1 MKSWRGSGT
10 NTRSMTNPESKKI
23 AVIGGGAAGMM
34 AAIFAARAGGEVT
47 LFERNDRLGKKLRI
61 TGKGRCN
68 VTNNCDLQE
77 FLSNVPV
84 NSRFLYAPLSRF
96 GTDDTM
102 AFFEDAGVPLKTE
115 RGKRVFPVSDKAED
129 IVSALKEQCREA
141 GVQVICERVRGLK
154 IEDGVIKG
162 VSTNKDFDFDA
173 VIVCTGGKSY
183 PRTGSDGDGY
193 EFARRAGHTVT
204 KILPSL
210 VPIVEDGRLCAS
222 MQGLSLKNVQLTIV
236 EKSSGKAI
244 YRDFGEMM
252 FTHFGL
258 TGPLV
263 LSASA
268 HIHDIERGKYLAEI
282 DLKPALD
289 EKTLD
294 NRILS
299 DFAEFKNKDFA
310 NSLGKLLPQKMIDT
324 VVRCSGIAPD
334 KKVNSITKEE
344 RTALVHLLKHFTVP
358 LLGFRPIDEAI
369 VTSGGVSVKEINP
382 KTMESKLVS
391 GLYFAG
397 EVIDVDAYTGGFNL
411 QIAFSTAVLAG
422 ESAVW
427 S

>member
-1 MKSWRGSGT
+1 
-10 NTRSMTNPESKKI
+10 MTNPKSKKI
-23 AVIGGGAAGMM
+23 AVVGGGAAGMM
-34 AAIFAARAGGEVT
+34 SAIFAARAGGEVT

-68 VTNNCDLQE
+68 VTNNCDLQG

-102 AFFEDAGVPLKTE
+102 AFFEAAGVPLKTE

-129 IVSALKEQCREA
+129 IVSALKEECSRA
-141 GVQVICERVRGLK
+141 GVRVIYERVRGLK
-154 IEDGVIKG
+154 IEDGVVKG
-162 VSTNKDFDFDA
+162 VSAGRYHDFDA

-193 EFARRAGHTVT
+193 RFAERAGHTVT

-222 MQGLSLKNVQLTIV
+222 MQGLSLKNVQLTVV
-236 EKSSGKAI
+236 ERSSGKAI

-289 EKTLD
+289 DKTLD
-294 NRILS
+294 TRILS
-299 DFAEFKNKDFA
+299 DFAEFKNRDFV

-324 VVRCSGIAPD
+324 VVRESGIAPD

-344 RTALVHLLKHFTVP
+344 RSALVHLLKHFTVP

-369 VTSGGVSVKEINP
+369 ITSGGVSVKEINP